1 MEIQQLIDD
10 LKTLALQEDVLA
22 VSREI
27 NEIKSK
33 FDDQLLEIERRDQVA
48 SMEAEV
54 NGEAYEPID
63 IKPLKEEFYALYNAY
78 RESKTAFLKAK
89 ETEETGNLNQKKAL
103 IERLKHIIQN
113 EENIG
118 AAFKAFKEIH
128 EAWKNVGDIAREKRN
143 DIQHEYSKLLEQF
156 NYQISIYRELKE
168 HDLKRN
174 LQLKE
179 ALIAQLEALAK
190 SESVRDLESM
200 IKALQNEW
208 EEVGPVPNE
217 EWEKLKEL
225 YWKHVRTIYDRINVL
240 YEGRRSALAAN
251 IQLKRDL
258 LEKARELI
266 VQSEGNSTS
275 KQWDDATERL
285 LEFQEAWKSIGFG
298 SRKENEEV
306 WQEFRGE
313 CDVFFGRKKA
323 FFGTIQEKYSV
334 IAQAKRALI
343 EQANALRESTD
354 WKATADQLMVL
365 QKKWKESGHAGQ
377 KIEQKL
383 WSEFRGACDAF
394 FNARQKHYGEQ
405 DQEFETNLAAKQAI
419 IQQIENYIVPET
431 KKQALDD
438 LREFTTAFNAV
449 GRVPMKVK
457 DSIYNAYK
465 TAIDTHY
472 SKIKLEGA
480 EKEKVMFQAR
490 IDTLSGSQDSARA
503 FSREKSDIRKQ
514 IEGLKNEIRQY
525 ENNLGFFANSKGADE
540 LKKEV
545 EVKINA
551 SKSKIEVLKRKL
563 SMIPNE

>member
-78 RESKTAFLKAK
+78 RESKTAVLKAK
-89 ETEETGNLNQKKAL
+89 ETEETANLSQKKAL

-143 DIQHEYSKLLEQF
+143 DMQHEYSKLLEQF
-156 NYQISIYRELKE
+156 NYQISIYRELNE

-179 ALIAQLEALAK
+179 ALISQLEALTK
-190 SESVRDLESM
+190 SESVRDLESL
-200 IKALQNEW
+200 IKSLQNEW

-217 EWEKLKEL
+217 EWEKLKDL
-225 YWKHVRTIYDRINVL
+225 YWKHVRAIYDRINVH

-258 LEKARELI
+258 LEKTRELI
-266 VQSEGNSTS
+266 VQSEANSTS
-275 KQWDDATERL
+275 KQWDDATEKL
-285 LEFQEAWKSIGFG
+285 LEFQEAWKNIGFG

-313 CDVFFGRKKA
+313 CDVFFSRKKA
-323 FFGTIQEKYSV
+323 FFGKIQEKYSV
-334 IAQAKRALI
+334 IAEAKRSLI
-343 EQANALRESTD
+343 AQANALRESTD

-419 IQQIENYIVPET
+419 ILQIENYTVPNT

-449 GRVPMKVK
+449 GRVPIKLK

-465 TAIDTHY
+465 TAIDAHY

-480 EKEKVMFQAR
+480 EKENVMFQAR
-490 IDTLSGSQDSARA
+490 IDTLAGSQDSARA
-503 FSREKSDIRKQ
+503 FSREKSDIRQQ

-545 EVKINA
+545 EAKINA
-551 SKSKIEVLKRKL
+551 SKNKIEALKRKL

>member
-10 LKTLALQEDVLA
+10 LKRLALQEDVLA

-33 FDDQLLEIERRDQVA
+33 FDDQLLEIERKDQVA

-54 NGEAYEPID
+54 NGEAHEPVD
-63 IKPLKEEFYALYNAY
+63 VKPIKEEFYALYNAY
-78 RESKTAFLKAK
+78 RESKTAVLKAK
-89 ETEETGNLNQKKAL
+89 EVEETANLNQKKAL

-128 EAWKNVGDIAREKRN
+128 ETWKNVGDIARDKRN
-143 DIQHEYSKLLEQF
+143 DIQQEYSKLLEQF
-156 NYQISIYRELKE
+156 NYQITIYRELKD

-179 ALIAQLEALAK
+179 AIISQLESLTK
-190 SESVRDLESM
+190 NESVRDLESM
-200 IKALQNEW
+200 IKTLQNEW

-225 YWKHVRTIYDRINVL
+225 YWAHVRTIYDRINVF
-240 YEGRRSALAAN
+240 YEGRRTALAAN
-251 IQLKRDL
+251 IQQKREL
-258 LEKARELI
+258 LEKAKALI
-266 VQSEGNSTS
+266 AESEGNSTS
-275 KQWDDATERL
+275 KMWDDATEKL
-285 LEFQEAWKSIGFG
+285 LEFQEQWKNIGFG

-306 WQEFRGE
+306 WQEFRGA
-313 CDVFFGRKKA
+313 CDVFFARKKE
-323 FFGTIQEKYSV
+323 FFGKIQEKYSV
-334 IAQAKRALI
+334 IADAKRELI

-354 WKATADQLMVL
+354 WKSTAEQLVVL

-405 DQEFETNLAAKQAI
+405 DQQFETNLAAKQAI
-419 IQQIENYIVPET
+419 IQQIENYVVPES

-438 LREFTTAFNAV
+438 LRDFTTAFNAV
-449 GRVPMKVK
+449 GRVPIKVK

-465 TAIDTHY
+465 TAIDAHY
-472 SKIKLEGA
+472 SKIKLDGA
-480 EKEKVMFQAR
+480 EKEKVLFQAR
-490 IDTLSGSQDSARA
+490 MDTLAGSQDSARA
-503 FSREKSDIRKQ
+503 FSREKSDIRQQ

-525 ENNLGFFANSKGADE
+525 ENNLGFFANSKGADA

-545 EVKINA
+545 EAKINA
-551 SKSKIEVLKRKL
+551 SKNKIEALKRKL

>member
-1 MEIQQLIDD
+1 MEFLQLIDD

-33 FDDQLLEIERRDQVA
+33 FDDLLLEMERKDQVA
-48 SMEAEV
+48 KMEAEV
-54 NGEAYEPID
+54 SGEAYEPVD
-63 IKPLKEEFYALYNAY
+63 IKPLKDEFYALYTAY
-78 RESKTAFLKAK
+78 RESKTAVLKAK
-89 ETEETGNLNQKKAL
+89 EAEETANLNQKKAL
-103 IERLKHIIQN
+103 IERLKNTIQN

-128 EAWKNVGDIAREKRN
+128 ETWKHVGDIAREKRN
-143 DIQHEYSKLLEQF
+143 DIQQEYSKLLEQF
-156 NYQISIYRELKE
+156 NYQIAIYRELKE

-179 ALIAQLEALAK
+179 AIISQLDALAK
-190 SESVRDLESM
+190 NESVRDLEST
-200 IKALQNEW
+200 IKTLQNEW

-217 EWEKLKEL
+217 EWEKLKDL
-225 YWKHVRTIYDRINVL
+225 YWTNVRSVYDRINVF

-251 IQLKRDL
+251 IQQKREL
-258 LEKARELI
+258 LEKARAL
-266 VQSEGNSTS
+266 VAQSEGHSSS
-275 KQWDDATERL
+275 KNWEDTTEKL
-285 LEFQEAWKSIGFG
+285 LEFQELWKNIGFG

-306 WQEFRGE
+306 WQEFRGI
-313 CDVFFGRKKA
+313 CDVFFSRKKE
-323 FFGTIQEKYSV
+323 FFGKIQEKYTV
-334 IAQAKRALI
+334 IADAKRALI
-343 EQANALRESTD
+343 DQANALRESTD

-394 FNARQKHYGEQ
+394 FNARQKHYDEL
-405 DQEFETNLAAKQAI
+405 DQQFETNLAAKQTI
-419 IQQIENYIVPET
+419 IQQIEHYVVPDS

-438 LREFTTAFNAV
+438 LRDFTTAFNAI

-457 DSIYNAYK
+457 DSVYNTYK
-465 TAIDTHY
+465 TAIDAHY

-480 EKEKVMFQAR
+480 EKEKVLFQAR
-490 IDTLSGSQDSARA
+490 INTLAGSQDASRA
-503 FSREKSDIRKQ
+503 FSREKSDIRQQ

-525 ENNLGFFANSKGADE
+525 ENNLGFFANSKGADA

-545 EVKINA
+545 EAKINA
-551 SKSKIEVLKRKL
+551 SKNKIEALKRKL

>member
-33 FDDQLLEIERRDQVA
+33 FDDQLLEIERKDQVA

-54 NGEAYEPID
+54 NGEVYEPID

-78 RESKTAFLKAK
+78 RESKTAVLKAK

-217 EWEKLKEL
+217 EWEKLKDL
-225 YWKHVRTIYDRINVL
+225 YWKHVRTVYDRINVH
-240 YEGRRSALAAN
+240 YEGRRSALAVN

-258 LEKARELI
+258 LQKARELI

-275 KQWDDATERL
+275 KQWDDATEKL

-313 CDVFFGRKKA
+313 CDVFFSRKKA
-323 FFGTIQEKYSV
+323 FFGKIQEKYSI
-334 IAQAKRALI
+334 IAEAKRTLI
-343 EQANALRESTD
+343 AQANALRESTD

-419 IQQIENYIVPET
+419 ILQIENYTIPET

-438 LREFTTAFNAV
+438 LREFTTAFNAI
-449 GRVPMKVK
+449 GRVPIKVK

-503 FSREKSDIRKQ
+503 FSREKSDIRQQ

-545 EVKINA
+545 EAKINA
-551 SKSKIEVLKRKL
+551 SKSKIEALKRKL

>member
-54 NGEAYEPID
+54 NGEVYEPID

-78 RESKTAFLKAK
+78 RESKTAVLKAK
-89 ETEETGNLNQKKAL
+89 ETEETANLSQKKAL

-128 EAWKNVGDIAREKRN
+128 EAWKNVGDITREKRN

-190 SESVRDLESM
+190 NESVRDLESM

-217 EWEKLKEL
+217 EWEKLKDL
-225 YWKHVRTIYDRINVL
+225 YWKHVRTIYDRINVH
-240 YEGRRSALAAN
+240 YEGRRSALVAN

-275 KQWDDATERL
+275 KQWDDATEKL

-323 FFGTIQEKYSV
+323 FFGIIQEKYSV

-503 FSREKSDIRKQ
+503 FSREKSDIRQQ

>member
-33 FDDQLLEIERRDQVA
+33 FDDQLLEIERKDQVA

-54 NGEAYEPID
+54 NGEVYEPID

-78 RESKTAFLKAK
+78 RESKTAVLKAK

-217 EWEKLKEL
+217 EWEKLKDL
-225 YWKHVRTIYDRINVL
+225 YWKHVRTVYDRINVH
-240 YEGRRSALAAN
+240 YEGRRSALAVN

-258 LEKARELI
+258 LQKARELI

-275 KQWDDATERL
+275 KQWDDATEKL

-313 CDVFFGRKKA
+313 CDVFFSRKKA
-323 FFGTIQEKYSV
+323 FFGKIQEKYSI
-334 IAQAKRALI
+334 IAEAKRTLI
-343 EQANALRESTD
+343 AQANALRESTD

-419 IQQIENYIVPET
+419 ILQIENYTIPET

-438 LREFTTAFNAV
+438 LREFTTAFNAI
-449 GRVPMKVK
+449 GRVPIKVK

-503 FSREKSDIRKQ
+503 FSREKSDIRQQ

-525 ENNLGFFANSKGADE
+525 ENNHGFFANSKGADE

-545 EVKINA
+545 EAKINA
-551 SKSKIEVLKRKL
+551 SKSKIEALKRKL

>member
-33 FDDQLLEIERRDQVA
+33 FDDQLLEIERKDQVA

-54 NGEAYEPID
+54 NGEVYEPID

-78 RESKTAFLKAK
+78 RESKTAVLKAK
-89 ETEETGNLNQKKAL
+89 ETEEKGNLNQKKAL

-217 EWEKLKEL
+217 EWEKLKDL
-225 YWKHVRTIYDRINVL
+225 YWKHVRTVYDRINVH
-240 YEGRRSALAAN
+240 YEGRRSALAVN

-258 LEKARELI
+258 LQKARELI

-275 KQWDDATERL
+275 KQWDDATEKL

-313 CDVFFGRKKA
+313 CDVFFSRKKA
-323 FFGTIQEKYSV
+323 FFGKIQEKYSI
-334 IAQAKRALI
+334 IAEAKRTLI
-343 EQANALRESTD
+343 AQANALRESTD

-419 IQQIENYIVPET
+419 ILQIENYTIPET

-438 LREFTTAFNAV
+438 LREFTTAFNAI
-449 GRVPMKVK
+449 GRVPIKVK

-503 FSREKSDIRKQ
+503 FSREKSDIRQQ

-545 EVKINA
+545 EAKINA
-551 SKSKIEVLKRKL
+551 SKSKIEALKRKL

>member
-33 FDDQLLEIERRDQVA
+33 FDDQLLEIERKDQVA

-54 NGEAYEPID
+54 NGEVYEPID

-78 RESKTAFLKAK
+78 RESKTAVLKAK
-89 ETEETGNLNQKKAL
+89 ETEETANLSQKKAL

-143 DIQHEYSKLLEQF
+143 DMQHEYSKLLEQF

-179 ALIAQLEALAK
+179 ALIAQLEALTK
-190 SESVRDLESM
+190 SESVRDLESL
-200 IKALQNEW
+200 IKSLQNEW

-217 EWEKLKEL
+217 EWEKLKDL
-225 YWKHVRTIYDRINVL
+225 YWKHVRAIYDRINVH

-275 KQWDDATERL
+275 KLWDDATEKL
-285 LEFQEAWKSIGFG
+285 LEFQEQWKNIGF
-298 SRKENEEV
+298 SSSKANEEE
-306 WQEFRGE
+306 WQEFRE
-313 CDVFFGRKKA
+313 KKDV
-323 FFGTIQEKYSV
+323 
-334 IAQAKRALI
+334 
-343 EQANALRESTD
+343 
-354 WKATADQLMVL
+354 
-365 QKKWKESGHAGQ
+365 
-377 KIEQKL
+377 
-383 WSEFRGACDAF
+383 
-394 FNARQKHYGEQ
+394 
-405 DQEFETNLAAKQAI
+405 
-419 IQQIENYIVPET
+419 
-431 KKQALDD
+431 
-438 LREFTTAFNAV
+438 
-449 GRVPMKVK
+449 
-457 DSIYNAYK
+457 
-465 TAIDTHY
+465 
-472 SKIKLEGA
+472 
-480 EKEKVMFQAR
+480 
-490 IDTLSGSQDSARA
+490 
-503 FSREKSDIRKQ
+503 
-514 IEGLKNEIRQY
+514 
-525 ENNLGFFANSKGADE
+525 
-540 LKKEV
+540 
-545 EVKINA
+545 
-551 SKSKIEVLKRKL
+551 
-563 SMIPNE
+563 